1 MMMSIDQLTTEE
13 SVISNLITNPK
24 LLVDFK
30 LKPYMFKNQE
40 YQKVIE
46 FIFETGKTD
55 INSLYYKSREDDS
68 FIPTKELKRLY
79 KSEATSPTFFM
90 QDQMNLLNN
99 YVINQA
105 NRLSEEYNKLPTR
118 ENMHLLID
126 ELQKLNQLSI
136 DKKNPTDE
144 YIKKVMSDTLSDEP
158 RALITT
164 GFESMDRKIYGF
176 EKGQLNVIAARPSL
190 GKTALALN
198 MMWQMAIKGY
208 TTSFFSLETTG
219 DLVVQ
224 RLAAAISKVELTEI
238 KRSNNLGIEKTDKIM
253 NALDLIKKSG
263 LNIFDESN
271 LTPQRV
277 REQAMKQT
285 DKPQIIFIDYL
296 QLMKSDIPT
305 NDRRVEVETI
315 SRDLKNIAN
324 ETGSVIVLLS
334 QLNRGVESRNDK
346 RPMMSDL
353 KESGGIEADA
363 NMIMMLYREDYYDR
377 EAVDVLSGKSEV
389 EVNIA
394 KNKDG
399 ETGVIKLDFY
409 KKIQRFFDV

>member
-1 MMMSIDQLTTEE
+1 MTMNIDQLTTEE

-46 FIFETGKTD
+46 FIFETGKSD

-105 NRLSEEYNKLPTR
+105 NQLSEEYNKLPTR

-164 GFESMDRKIYGF
+164 GFDSMDRKIYGF

>member
-1 MMMSIDQLTTEE
+1 MTMNIDQLTTEE

-40 YQKVIE
+40 YRKVIE
-46 FIFETGKTD
+46 FIFETGKSD

-105 NRLSEEYNKLPTR
+105 NQLSEEYNKLPTR

-224 RLAAAISKVELTEI
+224 RLASAISKVELTEI

>member
-1 MMMSIDQLTTEE
+1 MNIDQLTTEE

-46 FIFETGKTD
+46 FIFETGKSD

-377 EAVDVLSGKSEV
+377 ESVDVLSGKSEV

>member
-46 FIFETGKTD
+46 FIFETGKSD

-158 RALITT
+158 RTLITT

>member
-1 MMMSIDQLTTEE
+1 MKNIDQLTTEE
-13 SVISNLITNPK
+13 SVISNLITNPN

-40 YQKVIE
+40 YQQVIE
-46 FIFETGKTD
+46 FIFETGKSD
-55 INSLYYKSREDDS
+55 INSLYYKSREDTD
-68 FIPTKELKRLY
+68 FIPTDELKRLY

-90 QDQMNLLNN
+90 QDQMNLLNS

-105 NRLSEEYNKLPTR
+105 NQLSEEYNKLPSR
-118 ENMHLLID
+118 ENMHALID

-164 GFESMDRKIYGF
+164 GFNSMDSKIYGF

-224 RLAAAISKVELTEI
+224 RLVSSIAKVELTEI

-253 NALDLIKKSG
+253 NALDLIKQSG

-277 REQAMKQT
+277 REQAMKKT

-296 QLMKSDIPT
+296 QLMKSDINT

-377 EAVDVLSGKSEV
+377 EAVDDFTGKSEL

-409 KKIQRFFDV
+409 KKIQRFMDV

>member
-1 MMMSIDQLTTEE
+1 MTMNIDQLTTEE

-46 FIFETGKTD
+46 FIFETGKSD

-105 NRLSEEYNKLPTR
+105 NQLSEEYNKLPTR

-377 EAVDVLSGKSEV
+377 ESVDILSGKSEV

>member
-1 MMMSIDQLTTEE
+1 MMMNIDQLTTEE

-46 FIFETGKTD
+46 FIFETGKSD

-224 RLAAAISKVELTEI
+224 RLASAISKVELTEI

>member
-1 MMMSIDQLTTEE
+1 MTMNIDQLTTEE

-46 FIFETGKTD
+46 FIFETGKSD

-99 YVINQA
+99 YVINKA
-105 NRLSEEYNKLPTR
+105 NQLSEEYNKLPTR
-118 ENMHLLID
+118 ENMNLLID

-164 GFESMDRKIYGF
+164 GFDSMDRKIYGF

>member
-1 MMMSIDQLTTEE
+1 MMNIDQLTTEE

-46 FIFETGKTD
+46 FIFETGKSD

-224 RLAAAISKVELTEI
+224 RLASAISKVELTEI

>member
-1 MMMSIDQLTTEE
+1 MTMNIDQLTTEE

-46 FIFETGKTD
+46 FIFETGKSD

>member
-1 MMMSIDQLTTEE
+1 MNIDQLTTEE

-40 YQKVIE
+40 YRKVIE
-46 FIFETGKTD
+46 FIFETGKSD

-105 NRLSEEYNKLPTR
+105 NQLSEEYNKLPTR

-144 YIKKVMSDTLSDEP
+144 YIKKVMSDILSDEP

-224 RLAAAISKVELTEI
+224 RLASAISKVELTEI

>member
-1 MMMSIDQLTTEE
+1 MMMNIDQLTTEE

-30 LKPYMFKNQE
+30 LKPYMFKNEE

-46 FIFETGKTD
+46 FIFETGKSD

-68 FIPTKELKRLY
+68 FISTKELKRLY

-105 NRLSEEYNKLPTR
+105 NQLSEEYNKLPSR

-198 MMWQMAIKGY
+198 MMWQMALKGY

-224 RLAAAISKVELTEI
+224 RLVSAISKVELTEI

-377 EAVDVLSGKSEV
+377 EAVDNFTGKSEL

-409 KKIQRFFDV
+409 KKIQRFLDV

>member
-1 MMMSIDQLTTEE
+1 MNIDQLTTEE

-46 FIFETGKTD
+46 FIFETGKSD

>member
-1 MMMSIDQLTTEE
+1 MTMNIDQLTTEE

-46 FIFETGKTD
+46 FIFETGKSD

-105 NRLSEEYNKLPTR
+105 NQLSEEYNKLPTR

-334 QLNRGVESRNDK
+334 QLSRGVESRNDK